1 MATLAGQ
8 RAQFT
13 WALNQYNLSEDP
25 ETRVKFARRMAKYI
39 AAAPVNG
46 FSASEVTTGQSYP
59 AEVDQFVN
67 DPSVS
72 EEPGITEAQAVET
85 LRDSVDTA
93 DVIRVGEGSG
103 VVYGYGYRCCLD
115 RIKVGSTNTDT
126 VERIAQQ
133 INTSTPDKPV
143 LLVEIKTDRCRSLER
158 AIQATLETRGCK
170 ITGGGV
176 EWFKAGRK
184 EVLEIYQF
192 ISHS

>member
-1 MATLAGQ
+1 M
-8 RAQFT
+8 R
-13 WALNQYNLSEDP
+13 
-25 ETRVKFARRMAKYI
+25 
-39 AAAPVNG
+39 
-46 FSASEVTTGQSYP
+46 
-59 AEVDQFVN
+59 
-67 DPSVS
+67 
-72 EEPGITEAQAVET
+72 T